1 MDLALDPGLDCQDVE
16 IQRALDYWRA
26 IRGLRTAPN
35 VEDLDVLQIPRS
47 VLPLISLVDIEY
59 DPEPRFRWRL
69 IGTAITTVL
78 QRDMTGR
85 YWDEIYSEDVFNLF
99 AEPTKNVL
107 RTGKPMRFTAR
118 AHVAGKEIYDAE
130 HLYMPLSGP
139 EGRIDRIF
147 AITAFTYAEQR
158 AAD

>member
-69 IGTAITTVL
+69 TSSIL
-78 QRDMTGR
+78 
-85 YWDEIYSEDVFNLF
+85 
-99 AEPTKNVL
+99 PT
-107 RTGKPMRFTAR
+107 
-118 AHVAGKEIYDAE
+118 
-130 HLYMPLSGP
+130 SGP
-139 EGRIDRIF
+139 
-147 AITAFTYAEQR
+147 
-158 AAD
+158 